1 MNQESRTLL
10 AITFLL
16 AALFVAMNRIVD
28 SAPLLDYWL
37 ALALFLI
44 GAVLALSSRYDLAR
58 GLTHE
63 EVAAEAAAAPALPRV
78 QVYEFP
84 AGSAR
89 QLNAAAAASAPLPID
104 DAPAAQSSAPDLAL
118 NAVTID
124 EPAPPPV
131 EGDTTKEGG
140 DGAAG

>member
-16 AALFVAMNRIVD
+16 AALFVAMNRIVE

-63 EVAAEAAAAPALPRV
+63 EVAAQVAAAPALPRV

-84 AGSAR
+84 AGAAR
-89 QLNAAAAASAPLPID
+89 QINAAAAPLPID

-118 NAVTID
+118 GAVIID

-131 EGDTTKEGG
+131 EGDNTKESG